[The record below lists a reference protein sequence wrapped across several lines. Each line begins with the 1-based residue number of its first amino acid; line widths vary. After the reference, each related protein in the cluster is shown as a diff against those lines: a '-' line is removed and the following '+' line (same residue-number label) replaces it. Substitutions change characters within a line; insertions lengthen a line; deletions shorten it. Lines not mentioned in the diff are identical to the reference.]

1 MQSKSKLIQLV
12 TWDTGDAFTG
22 VGGIIRETFLL
33 LIIFENAK
41 TLSPIMVY
49 LSKIPV
55 KKSGL
60 GILNMVKPAQE
71 KNLFSH
77 WGSSELV
84 RDVTVNGELSNAD
97 HLQALNEERR
107 DGQKDR
113 EALYESK
120 LKGLVM
126 NLKDTD
132 MHLILRAKITG
143 AWLSLRGTTV

>member
-22 VGGIIRETFLL
+22 VGEIIRETFLL
-33 LIIFENAK
+33 LILFEKAK
-41 TLSPIMVY
+41 TLSLIMLY
-49 LSKIPV
+49 LSKMPV
-55 KKSGL
+55 KKSRL
-60 GILNMVKPAQE
+60 GILNMVTPAQE

-126 NLKDTD
+126 NLKDTCD
-132 MHLILRAKITG
+132 F
-143 AWLSLRGTTV
+143 GT